1 MISQRLQPLVRQMI
15 VALVALVV
23 CAGAMTFLPTLLP
36 AAEAPKL
43 EPLSITTDRG
53 TTKFEVEVAATD
65 EARETG
71 LMYRSSLAPDRGMLF
86 DFKET
91 QPVYFWM
98 KNTYVPLD
106 MIFIRADGTVA
117 SVAENTVPLS
127 EAVVPSK
134 VPVRFVLEVVA
145 GTASRIGLKAG
156 DRVSNA
162 LMKAGG

>member
-1 MISQRLQPLVRQMI
+1 MISQRLQPLLRQVI
-15 VALVALVV
+15 VTIVALVV

-36 AAEAPKL
+36 AAEAPKV
-43 EPLSITTDRG
+43 EPLSVATDRG
-53 TTKFEVEVAATD
+53 TTTFQVEIAATD

-71 LMYRSSLAPDRGMLF
+71 LMYRSSLGPDRGMLF
-86 DFKET
+86 DFVQT
-91 QPVYFWM
+91 QQVYFWM

-127 EAVVPSK
+127 ETIVPSN

-145 GTASRIGLKAG
+145 GTAAKIGVKTG
-156 DRVSNA
+156 DRVSHP
-162 LMKAGG
+162 LMKSGG

>member
-1 MISQRLQPLVRQMI
+1 MISQRLQPLFRQVI
-15 VALVALVV
+15 VTLVALIV

-53 TTKFEVEVAATD
+53 TVKFEVEIAATD
-65 EARETG
+65 ESRETG

-86 DFKET
+86 DFIQT
-91 QPVYFWM
+91 QEVYFWM

-127 EAVVPSK
+127 ETVVPSK
-134 VPVRFVLEVVA
+134 APVRFVLEVVA
-145 GTASRIGLKAG
+145 GTAAKIGLKPG
-156 DRVSNA
+156 DHVSNA
-162 LMKAGG
+162 LMKSGG